1 MKAHVSDELDYKFK
15 FSETADEQD
24 AAENTPAMTPEEV
37 RKVYKQAKTA
47 RGFMCLWW
55 FGLKPAIS
63 EETGKERVDNTMP
76 NI

>member
-37 RKVYKQAKTA
+37 RKVYEQAKTA
-47 RGFMCLWW
+47 RGFLCLWW
-55 FGLKPAIS
+55 FG
-63 EETGKERVDNTMP
+63 
-76 NI
+76 